1 MAKRKSI
8 SYSQFSQW
16 DKCPYMWKLNYVDR
30 LSVFTDNIHTLFGTS
45 MHEVLQEYLKVMYTQ
60 SIKEADQL
68 YLDEQLEDR
77 LKKNFLEIVKKNGGD
92 EFCTKDQMVE
102 FYEDGLKILD
112 YFKKKRN
119 QYFSK
124 RGYELVGI
132 EIALD
137 YGLPKNIKFRGY
149 IDLIIK
155 DTVRN
160 RIKIIDIKTST
171 MGWNKYQKADKNKTD
186 QLLLYKQFYSKQHDV
201 PMDRIEVEYF
211 IVKRKLYENMDFPQ
225 KRIQTFT
232 PANGKPSINKVIRR
246 LELFMDD
253 CFTDDGEYRDDHT
266 YNKLPSKKN
275 CRWCDFRDKPEL
287 CDKNGVKV

>member
-1 MAKRKSI
+1 MAKKKSI

-16 DKCPYMWKLNYVDR
+16 DVCPWMWKLNYVDK
-30 LSVFTDNIHTLFGTS
+30 LGTFTDNIHTLFGTS
-45 MHEVLQEYLKVMYTQ
+45 MHEVLQEYLKVMYSD
-60 SIKEADQL
+60 SIKAADEL
-68 YLDEQLEDR
+68 LLNEELEDR
-77 LKKNFLEIVKKNGGD
+77 LKKNFMEITQKNGGE

-112 YFKKKRN
+112 FFKKKRN

-124 RGYELVGI
+124 RGYELIGI
-132 EIALD
+132 ETALNYD
-137 YGLPKNIKFRGY
+137 LPKNIKFRGY

-171 MGWNKYQKADKNKTD
+171 HGWNKYQKADKNKTD
-186 QLLLYKQFYSKQHDV
+186 QLLLYKKFYSQQHDV

-211 IVKRKLYENMDFPQ
+211 IVKRKLWENTDFPQ
-225 KRIQTFT
+225 KRIQTFI
-232 PANGKPSINKVIRR
+232 PANGTPSINKVNRR
-246 LELFMDD
+246 LDAFMDD

-266 YNKLPSKKN
+266 YSKVPTKKN
-275 CRWCDFRDKPEL
+275 CRYCEFKDKPEL
-287 CDKNGVKV
+287 CDKDGVKV

>member
-16 DKCPYMWKLNYVDR
+16 DKCPWMWILNYVDR
-30 LSVFTDNIHTLFGTS
+30 LSVFTDNIHSLFGTS
-45 MHEVLQEYLKVMYTQ
+45 MHEVLQEYIRVMYTQ
-60 SIKEADQL
+60 SIKEADEL
-68 YLDEQLEDR
+68 YLEEQLEDR
-77 LKKNFLEIVKKNGGD
+77 LKKNFLEIMKKNGGE
-92 EFCTKDQMVE
+92 EFCTKNDMVE

-132 EIALD
+132 ETALD

-149 IDLIIK
+149 IDLIIN

-186 QLLLYKQFYSKQHDV
+186 QLLLYKQFYSKQHDI

-211 IVKRKLYENMDFPQ
+211 IVKRKLYENMEFPQ
-225 KRIQTFT
+225 KRIQTFI

-246 LELFMDD
+246 LESFMDD
-253 CFTDDGEYRDDHT
+253 CFTEDGEYREDHI
-266 YNKLPSKKN
+266 YNKLPS
-275 CRWCDFRDKPEL
+275 
-287 CDKNGVKV
+287 

>member
-1 MAKRKSI
+1 MAKKKSI

-119 QYFSK
+119 MYFSK
-124 RGYELVGI
+124 RGYELIGI
-132 EIALD
+132 ETALD

>member
-1 MAKRKSI
+1 MAKKKSI

-16 DKCPYMWKLNYVDR
+16 DKCPYMWKLSYVDK
-30 LSVFTDNIHTLFGTS
+30 LSVFTDNIYTLFGTS
-45 MHEVLQEYLKVMYTQ
+45 MHEVLQEYLRVMYTK
-60 SIKEADQL
+60 SIKEADEL
-68 YLDEQLEDR
+68 YLEEQLEDR
-77 LKKNFLEIVKKNGGD
+77 LKKNFLEIMKKNGGE
-92 EFCTKDQMVE
+92 EFCTKNDMVE
-102 FYEDGLKILD
+102 FYEDGVRILD

-132 EIALD
+132 ETALD

-171 MGWNKYQKADKNKTD
+171 MGWNKWQKADKNKTD
-186 QLLLYKQFYSKQHDV
+186 QLLLYKKFYSQQHDI

-211 IVKRKLYENMDFPQ
+211 IVKRKLYENLDFPQ
-225 KRIQTFT
+225 KRIQTFI
-232 PANGKPSINKVIRR
+232 PANGTPSINKVNRR
-246 LELFMDD
+246 LEQFMDD
-253 CFTDDGEYRDDHT
+253 CFTDDGEYRDDHI
-266 YNKLPSKKN
+266 YSKLPSKKN
-275 CRWCDFRDKPEL
+275 CRWCDFRDKPDL
-287 CDKNGVKV
+287 CDKKVEN

>member
-60 SIKEADQL
+60 SIVEANKL
-68 YLDEQLEDR
+68 ILEEQLEDR
-77 LKKNFLEIVKKNGGD
+77 MKKNFLEIVKKNGGD

-119 QYFSK
+119 MYFSK
-124 RGYELVGI
+124 RGYELIGI
-132 EIALD
+132 ETALD

>member
-1 MAKRKSI
+1 MAKKKSI

-16 DKCPYMWKLNYVDR
+16 DKCPYMWKLSYVDK
-30 LSVFTDNIHTLFGTS
+30 LSVFTDNIYTLFGTS
-45 MHEVLQEYLKVMYTQ
+45 MHEVLQEYLRVMYTQ
-60 SIKEADQL
+60 SIKEADEL
-68 YLDEQLEDR
+68 YLEEQLEDR
-77 LKKNFLEIVKKNGGD
+77 LKKNFLEIMKKNGGE
-92 EFCTKDQMVE
+92 EFCTKNDMVE

-132 EIALD
+132 ETALD

-171 MGWNKYQKADKNKTD
+171 MGWNKWQKADKNKTD
-186 QLLLYKQFYSKQHDV
+186 QLLLYKQFYSKQHDI

-225 KRIQTFT
+225 KRIQTFI
-232 PANGKPSINKVIRR
+232 PANGTPSINKVNRR
-246 LELFMDD
+246 LEQFMDE
-253 CFTDDGEYRDDHT
+253 CFTDDGEYRDDHI
-266 YNKLPSKKN
+266 YSKLPSKKN
-275 CRWCDFRDKPEL
+275 CRWCDFRDKPDL
-287 CDKNGVKV
+287 CDKKVEN

>member
-1 MAKRKSI
+1 MAKKKSI

-16 DKCPYMWKLNYVDR
+16 DKCPYMWKLNYVDKH
-30 LSVFTDNIHTLFGTS
+30 SVFTDNIFTMFGTS
-45 MHEVLQEYLKVMYTQ
+45 MHEVLQEYLKVMYSD
-60 SIKEADQL
+60 SIKAADDL
-68 YLDEQLEDR
+68 LLNEQLEDR
-77 LKKNFLEIVKKNGGD
+77 LKKNFMEITQKNGGV

-102 FYEDGLKILD
+102 FYGDGVRILD

-124 RGYELVGI
+124 RGYELIGI
-132 EIALD
+132 ETALN
-137 YGLPKNIKFRGY
+137 YALPKNIKFRGY

-171 MGWNKYQKADKNKTD
+171 MGWNKWQKADKNKTD
-186 QLLLYKQFYSKQHDV
+186 QLLLYKKFYSQQHDI

-211 IVKRKLYENMDFPQ
+211 IVKRKLYENLDFPQ
-225 KRIQTFT
+225 KRIQTFI
-232 PANGKPSINKVIRR
+232 PANGTPSINKVNRR

-253 CFTDDGEYRDDHT
+253 CFTDDGEYRDDHI
-266 YNKLPSKKN
+266 YSKLPSKKN
-275 CRWCDFRDKPEL
+275 CRWCDFRDKPDL
-287 CDKNGVKV
+287 CDKKVEN

>member
-1 MAKRKSI
+1 MAKKKSI

-16 DKCPYMWKLNYVDR
+16 DVCPWMWKLNYVDK
-30 LSVFTDNIHTLFGTS
+30 LGTFTDNIHTLFGTS
-45 MHEVLQEYLKVMYTQ
+45 MHEVLQEYLKVMYSD
-60 SIKEADQL
+60 SIKAADEL
-68 YLDEQLEDR
+68 LLNEELEDR
-77 LKKNFLEIVKKNGGD
+77 LKKNFMEITQRNGGE

-112 YFKKKRN
+112 FFKKKRN

-124 RGYELVGI
+124 RGYELIGI
-132 EIALD
+132 ETALNYD
-137 YGLPKNIKFRGY
+137 LPKNIKFRGY

-171 MGWNKYQKADKNKTD
+171 HGWNKYQKADKNKTD
-186 QLLLYKQFYSKQHDV
+186 QLLLYKKFYSQQHDV

-211 IVKRKLYENMDFPQ
+211 IVKRKLWENTDFPQ
-225 KRIQTFT
+225 KRIQTFI
-232 PANGKPSINKVIRR
+232 PANGTPSINKVNRR
-246 LELFMDD
+246 LDAFMDD

-266 YNKLPSKKN
+266 YSKVPTKKN
-275 CRWCDFRDKPEL
+275 CRYCEFKDKPEL
-287 CDKNGVKV
+287 CDKDGVKV

>member
-1 MAKRKSI
+1 MSKRKSI

-45 MHEVLQEYLKVMYTQ
+45 MHEVLQEYLKVMYTK

-124 RGYELVGI
+124 RGYELIGI
-132 EIALD
+132 ETALD
-137 YGLPKNIKFRGY
+137 YDLPKNIKFRGY

-171 MGWNKYQKADKNKTD
+171 MGWNKWQKADKNKTN
-186 QLLLYKQFYSKQHDV
+186 QLLLYKQFYSKQHDI

-225 KRIQTFT
+225 KRIQTFI

-253 CFTDDGEYRDDHT
+253 CFTDDGEYRTDHI

-287 CDKNGVKV
+287 CDKNGVRV

>member
-1 MAKRKSI
+1 MARKKSI
-8 SYSQFSQW
+8 SYSQFSQY

-119 QYFSK
+119 MYFSK
-124 RGYELVGI
+124 KNYELVGI
-132 EIALD
+132 EVPIE
-137 YGLPKNIKFRGY
+137 YELPNNIKFIGY
-149 IDLIIK
+149 MDVVLH
-155 DTVRN
+155 DTLRD
-160 RIKIIDIKTST
+160 RYKIIDIKTST
-171 MGWNKYQKADKNKTD
+171 MGWNKYMKADKNKTD
-186 QLLLYKQFYSKQHDV
+186 QLLLYKHFYGSQNEIPLDKID
-201 PMDRIEVEYF
+201 VEYF
-211 IVKRKLYENMDFPQ
+211 IVKRKLYEKVDFPQ
-225 KRIQTFT
+225 RRVQTFT
-232 PANGKPSINKVIRR
+232 PANGKPSINKVMNNLNQFID
-246 LELFMDD
+246 ESFI
-253 CFTDDGEYRDDHT
+253 DGEYNLEHN
-266 YNKLPSKKN
+266 YIKQPSKKN
-275 CRWCDFRDKPEL
+275 CRFCEFNQTEHCDV
-287 CDKNGVKV
+287 GVK

>member
-1 MAKRKSI
+1 
-8 SYSQFSQW
+8 
-16 DKCPYMWKLNYVDR
+16 MWKLNYIDK

-45 MHEVLQEYLKVMYTQ
+45 MHEVLQEYLKVMYTK

-68 YLDEQLEDR
+68 LLNEELEDR
-77 LKKNFLEIVKKNGGD
+77 LKKNFMEITQKNGGV

-112 YFKKKRN
+112 FFKKKRN

-124 RGYELVGI
+124 RGYELIGI
-132 EIALD
+132 ETALD
-137 YGLPKNIKFRGY
+137 YKLPKNIKFRGY

-171 MGWNKYQKADKNKTD
+171 HGWNKYQKADKNKTN
-186 QLLLYKQFYSKQHDV
+186 QLLLYKQFYSKQHDI

-211 IVKRKLYENMDFPQ
+211 IVKRKLWENTDFPQ
-225 KRIQTFT
+225 RRVQTFI
-232 PANGKPSINKVIRR
+232 PANGTPSINRVNRR
-246 LELFMDD
+246 LEAFMDD

-266 YNKLPSKKN
+266 YIKQPSKKN

-287 CDKNGVKV
+287 CDKKGVKV